1 MAKTK
6 ESLLRG
12 LASALAASVLVYM
25 QGEYY
30 KWSLQSFQQR
40 KKRHAL
46 GFLLCAVV
54 LSLFAGTEALKVGK
68 RVEQIA
74 GVG

>member
-1 MAKTK
+1 
-6 ESLLRG
+6 
-12 LASALAASVLVYM
+12 M